1 MTERTFAQRLKAAID
16 ADPNLTEAGLA
27 TKAGLSNSVIR
38 KLLKGDTQNPRV
50 DTAIRICAAL
60 GTTLEDFMS
69 GAFQDATVPADAADQ
84 RIRHLLSQLTVE
96 ERVRLVTY
104 GEGLRDARQ
113 MVQKPPAED
122 AK

>member
-1 MTERTFAQRLKAAID
+1 MTERTFAQRLKAAIE

-50 DTAIRICAAL
+50 DTAIKICGAL

-69 GAFQDATVPADAADQ
+69 GAFQDATVPADEEDQ
-84 RIRHLLSQLTVE
+84 RIRHLMSQLTIE

-104 GEGLRDARQ
+104 GEGLRDARE
-113 MVQKPPAED
+113 MAQKPSVQD

>member
-1 MTERTFAQRLKAAID
+1 MTERTFAQRLKAVID

-50 DTAIRICAAL
+50 DTAIKICSAL

-69 GAFQDATVPADAADQ
+69 GAFHGASGPVDEEGQ
-84 RIRHLLSQLTVE
+84 RIRDLVSQLTVE
-96 ERVRLVTY
+96 ERLRLVTY
-104 GEGLRDARQ
+104 GEGLRDARE
-113 MVQKPPAED
+113 MAQKPSTQDAE
-122 AK
+122 

>member
-1 MTERTFAQRLKAAID
+1 MTERTFAQRLKTAIE

-50 DTAIRICAAL
+50 DTAIKICAAL

-69 GAFQDATVPADAADQ
+69 GSFQNATVPADQQAQ
-84 RIRHLLSQLTVE
+84 RIRNLISQLTVE

-104 GEGLRDARQ
+104 GEGLRDARE
-113 MVQKPPAED
+113 MVQKPSAQDAE
-122 AK
+122 